1 MSGVSESKALEEIC
15 KTMQHSVTS
24 FFVKSSNE
32 FDTAIN
38 YIATI
43 DDYVDDEDEKEQIC
57 IHISCHGNNDGLA
70 LGKDFLMWE
79 EVANS
84 LLPLLK
90 LQRLKKPI
98 YLAISACGTD
108 NQKISSAIRKIF
120 NKEKIKPPK
129 FIFVIN
135 QKEVGWNDALLN
147 WTILYHQIDYLNGAE
162 DLRDLLTRIVE
173 SGFGKLKY
181 YRWDVLNKKYFTFYG
196 EKVRN

>member
-1 MSGVSESKALEEIC
+1 MLMSLRHGKIFIIFVMGGLNIKVFVLESSSPLDLMSGVSESKALEEIC
-15 KTMQHSVTS
+15 KMMQHSVTS

-43 DDYVDDEDEKEQIC
+43 DDYVDDEDEEEQIC

-120 NKEKIKPPK
+120 NKEKI
-129 FIFVIN
+129 
-135 QKEVGWNDALLN
+135 
-147 WTILYHQIDYLNGAE
+147 
-162 DLRDLLTRIVE
+162 
-173 SGFGKLKY
+173 
-181 YRWDVLNKKYFTFYG
+181 
-196 EKVRN
+196 